1 MKHCFKDIFALWKDK
16 KIVQELLFAKE
27 LETETKGE
35 YIFNIGEQFFKE
47 KKIPINNIIA
57 CATGGAPA
65 LTG

>member
-1 MKHCFKDIFALWKDK
+1 M
-16 KIVQELLFAKE
+16 QELLFAKE